1 LSCKVIKNKS
11 CKVIQIDLSDFF
23 IYDEFSEVIMQQS
36 NLTQGSISKHIKRIA
51 IPTSIGFL
59 FNTLFN
65 VVDTIFAGQISTDA
79 LSGLTL
85 SFPIFFIII
94 AIASGFGNGL
104 TALISV
110 ALGKKEIHD
119 FHKLILNA
127 LLISLFFGL
136 LFIFVL
142 PNIITPLF
150 ELAGASGQA
159 LQYGL
164 DYTNTIFIGAIFFLL
179 NFVFNA
185 ILSSQGNTKPFRN
198 YLVIGFFL
206 NLILDPL
213 FIFGWFG
220 LPELGTQG
228 VALATILVQSFGT
241 IYMGSHVLK
250 SELFD
255 IKKMSIKD
263 SSPKVM
269 LDIFVQGIPSSLNLA
284 AIAIGVFI
292 INYYVLLYGGDI
304 SVASYGAALRIQQ
317 VALLPSLGLNVA
329 IITIIGQNLGAK
341 QFDRMAE
348 TKKTAMKMGLLLVIT
363 GGVIVFIF
371 APLLMSIFNSNPD
384 VIRIGARYL
393 RIDTIGFV
401 TYLIINVNTSAL
413 QGIKKP
419 LFALIIGI
427 FRQLLPLFIFP
438 LLGTTF
444 NLGIDGVWYG
454 IVVINWLA
462 TFLLYFITLAI
473 FKKLKKTMS

>member
-1 LSCKVIKNKS
+1 MKKS
-11 CKVIQIDLSDFF
+11 DLT
-23 IYDEFSEVIMQQS
+23 V
-36 NLTQGSISKHIKRIA
+36 GSISSHIKRIA

-127 LLISLFFGL
+127 LLISGVFGI

-142 PNIITPLF
+142 PNIISPLF
-150 ELAGASGQA
+150 EFAGASGAA
-159 LQYGL
+159 LQFGL
-164 DYTNTIFIGAIFFLL
+164 DYTQTIFIGAIFFLL

-213 FIFGWFG
+213 FILGWFG

-228 VALATILVQSFGT
+228 VALATILVQAFGS
-241 IYMGSHVLK
+241 IYMGYHVLK

-255 IKKMSIKD
+255 IKKMTFKD

-269 LDIFVQGIPSSLNLA
+269 KDIFVQGIPSSLNLA

-292 INYYVLLYGGDI
+292 INYYVLLYGGDV
-304 SVASYGAALRIQQ
+304 SVASYGAALLIQQ

-329 IITIIGQNLGAK
+329 IITIIGQNLGAN
-341 QFDRMAE
+341 QFDRMNE
-348 TKKTAMKMGLLLVIT
+348 TKKTALKMGLFLVIT
-363 GGVIVFIF
+363 GGLVVFIF
-371 APLLMSIFNSNPD
+371 APQLMSIFNSNPD
-384 VIRIGARYL
+384 VISIGARYL
-393 RIDTIGFV
+393 RIDTIGFM
-401 TYLIINVNTSAL
+401 TYLIINVNTSVL

-427 FRQLLPLFIFP
+427 VRQLLPLIVFP

-444 NLGIDGVWYG
+444 QLGLDGVWIG
-454 IVVINWLA
+454 IVIINWLA
-462 TFLLYFITLAI
+462 TFVLIIVTNII
-473 FKKLKKTMS
+473 FKNIKKTMP

>member
-1 LSCKVIKNKS
+1 MKKS
-11 CKVIQIDLSDFF
+11 DLT
-23 IYDEFSEVIMQQS
+23 V
-36 NLTQGSISKHIKRIA
+36 GSISSHIKRIA

-127 LLISLFFGL
+127 LLISGVFGL

-142 PNIITPLF
+142 PNVISPLF
-150 ELAGASGQA
+150 EFAGASGVA

-164 DYTNTIFIGAIFFLL
+164 DYTQTIFIGAIFFVL

-213 FIFGWFG
+213 FILGWFG
-220 LPELGTQG
+220 LPKLGTQG
-228 VALATILVQSFGT
+228 VALATILVQAFGSL
-241 IYMGSHVLK
+241 YMGYHVLK
-250 SELFD
+250 SELFN
-255 IKKMSIKD
+255 IKKMTFKD
-263 SSPKVM
+263 TSPKVM
-269 LDIFVQGIPSSLNLA
+269 KDIFVQGIPSSLNLA

-292 INYYVLLYGGDI
+292 INYYVLLYGGDV

-329 IITIIGQNLGAK
+329 IITIIGQNLGAN
-341 QFDRMAE
+341 QFDRMNE
-348 TKKTAMKMGLLLVIT
+348 TKKTALKMGLFLVIT
-363 GGVIVFIF
+363 GGLIVFIF
-371 APLLMSIFNSNPD
+371 APQLMSIFNSNPD
-384 VIRIGARYL
+384 VISVGSRYL

-401 TYLIINVNTSAL
+401 TYLIINVNTSVL

-419 LFALIIGI
+419 LFALLIGI
-427 FRQLLPLFIFP
+427 IRQLLPLIVFP
-438 LLGTTF
+438 LLSTTF
-444 NLGIDGVWYG
+444 QLGLDGVWIG

-462 TFLLYFITLAI
+462 TFILIFVANYI
-473 FKKLKKTMS
+473 FKNIKKTMQ

>member
-1 LSCKVIKNKS
+1 
-11 CKVIQIDLSDFF
+11 
-23 IYDEFSEVIMQQS
+23 MQQS
-36 NLTQGSISKHIKRIA
+36 NLTQGSISNHIKRIA

-119 FHKLILNA
+119 FHKLIINSI
-127 LLISLFFGL
+127 LISFVFGL

-142 PNIITPLF
+142 PNIISPLF
-150 ELAGASGQA
+150 ELAGASGQS

-228 VALATILVQSFGT
+228 VALATIFVQAFGT
-241 IYMGSHVLK
+241 VYMGSQVLK

-255 IKKMSIKD
+255 IKKMTLKD
-263 SSPKVM
+263 TSPKVM

-284 AIAIGVFI
+284 AIAIGIFV

-304 SVASYGAALRIQQ
+304 SVASYGAAIRIQQ

-341 QFDRMAE
+341 QYDRMVE
-348 TKKTAMKMGLLLVIT
+348 TKKTAMKMGI
-363 GGVIVFIF
+363 IVFAF

-419 LFALIIGI
+419 IFALVIGVA
-427 FRQLLPLFIFP
+427 RQLLPLIIFP

-444 NLGIDGVWYG
+444 NLGIDGVWFG
-454 IVVINWLA
+454 IVIINWVA
-462 TFLLYFITLAI
+462 TFILYFITVAI

>member
-1 LSCKVIKNKS
+1 MKKS
-11 CKVIQIDLSDFF
+11 DLT
-23 IYDEFSEVIMQQS
+23 V
-36 NLTQGSISKHIKRIA
+36 GSISTHIKRIA

-65 VVDTIFAGQISTDA
+65 VVDTIFAGQISTNA

-119 FHKLILNA
+119 FHKLIINS
-127 LLISLFFGL
+127 LLISFIFGL

-142 PNIITPLF
+142 PQIISPLF

-228 VALATILVQSFGT
+228 VALATIGVQAFGT
-241 IYMGSHVLK
+241 VYMGLQVLK

-255 IKKMSIKD
+255 IKKMTLKD
-263 SSPKVM
+263 ISPKVM

-317 VALLPSLGLNVA
+317 VALLPSIGLNVA
-329 IITIIGQNLGAK
+329 IITIVGQNLGAK
-341 QFDRMAE
+341 NFERMEE
-348 TKKTAMKMGLLLVIT
+348 TKKTAMKMGLFLVIT
-363 GGVIVFIF
+363 GGLIVFF
-371 APLLMSIFNSNPD
+371 LAPLLMSIFNSDPD
-384 VIRIGARYL
+384 VILIGTRYL
-393 RIDTIGFV
+393 RIDSIGFM
-401 TYLIINVNTSAL
+401 TYTIINIYTSAL

-419 LFALIIGI
+419 VFALVIGI
-427 FRQLLPLFIFP
+427 FRQLLPLIIFP
-438 LLGTTF
+438 LLGNTF
-444 NLGIDGVWYG
+444 GLGIDGVWYG
-454 IVVINWLA
+454 IVIINWLA
-462 TFLLYFITLAI
+462 TFLLYFITIEI
-473 FKKLKKTMS
+473 FKRLKKAMS

>member
-1 LSCKVIKNKS
+1 MKKS
-11 CKVIQIDLSDFF
+11 DLT
-23 IYDEFSEVIMQQS
+23 V
-36 NLTQGSISKHIKRIA
+36 GSISSHIKRIA

-127 LLISLFFGL
+127 LLISGVFGL

-142 PNIITPLF
+142 PNVISPLF
-150 ELAGASGQA
+150 EFAGASGVA

-164 DYTNTIFIGAIFFLL
+164 DYTQTIFIGAIFFLL

-213 FIFGWFG
+213 FILGWFG

-228 VALATILVQSFGT
+228 VALATILVQAFGSL
-241 IYMGSHVLK
+241 YMGYHVLK
-250 SELFD
+250 SELFN
-255 IKKMSIKD
+255 IKKMTFKD
-263 SSPKVM
+263 TSPKVM
-269 LDIFVQGIPSSLNLA
+269 KDIFVQGIPSSLNLA

-292 INYYVLLYGGDI
+292 INYYVLLYGGDV

-329 IITIIGQNLGAK
+329 IITIIGQNLGAN
-341 QFDRMAE
+341 QFDRMNE
-348 TKKTAMKMGLLLVIT
+348 TKKTALKMGLFLVIT
-363 GGVIVFIF
+363 GGLIVFIF
-371 APLLMSIFNSNPD
+371 APQLMSIFNSNPD
-384 VIRIGARYL
+384 VISVGSRYL

-401 TYLIINVNTSAL
+401 TYLIINVNTSVL

-419 LFALIIGI
+419 LFALLIGI
-427 FRQLLPLFIFP
+427 IRQLLPLIVFP
-438 LLGTTF
+438 LLSTTF
-444 NLGIDGVWYG
+444 QLGLDGVWIG

-462 TFLLYFITLAI
+462 TFILIFVANYI
-473 FKKLKKTMS
+473 FKNIKKTMQ

>member
-1 LSCKVIKNKS
+1 MKKS
-11 CKVIQIDLSDFF
+11 DLT
-23 IYDEFSEVIMQQS
+23 V
-36 NLTQGSISKHIKRIA
+36 GSISSHIKRIA

-127 LLISLFFGL
+127 LLISGVFGL

-142 PNIITPLF
+142 PNFISPLF
-150 ELAGASGQA
+150 EFAGASGVA

-164 DYTNTIFIGAIFFLL
+164 DYTQTIFIGAIFFLL

-213 FIFGWFG
+213 FILGWFG

-228 VALATILVQSFGT
+228 VALATILVQAFGT
-241 IYMGSHVLK
+241 LYMGYHVLK
-250 SELFD
+250 SELFN
-255 IKKMSIKD
+255 IKKMTFKD
-263 SSPKVM
+263 TSPKVM
-269 LDIFVQGIPSSLNLA
+269 KDIFVQGIPSSLNLA

-292 INYYVLLYGGDI
+292 INYYVLLYGGDV

-329 IITIIGQNLGAK
+329 IITIIGQNLGAN
-341 QFDRMAE
+341 QFDRMNE
-348 TKKTAMKMGLLLVIT
+348 TKKTALKMGLFLVIT
-363 GGVIVFIF
+363 GGLVVFIF
-371 APLLMSIFNSNPD
+371 APQLMSIFNSNPD
-384 VIRIGARYL
+384 VISIGSRYL

-401 TYLIINVNTSAL
+401 TYLIINVNTSVL

-427 FRQLLPLFIFP
+427 IRQLLPLIVFP
-438 LLGTTF
+438 LLSTTF
-444 NLGIDGVWYG
+444 QLGLDGVWIG

-462 TFLLYFITLAI
+462 TFILIFVANHI
-473 FKKLKKTMS
+473 FKNIKKTMQ

>member
-1 LSCKVIKNKS
+1 MKKS
-11 CKVIQIDLSDFF
+11 DLT
-23 IYDEFSEVIMQQS
+23 V
-36 NLTQGSISKHIKRIA
+36 GSISSHIKRIA

-59 FNTLFN
+59 FNTFFN

-104 TALISV
+104 TALISI
-110 ALGKKEIHD
+110 ALGKKEIHN

-127 LLISLFFGL
+127 LLISGVFGL

-142 PNIITPLF
+142 PNIISPLF
-150 ELAGASGQA
+150 EFAGASGVA

-164 DYTNTIFIGAIFFLL
+164 DYTQTIFIGAIFFLL

-213 FIFGWFG
+213 FILGWFG

-228 VALATILVQSFGT
+228 VALATILVQAFGSF
-241 IYMGSHVLK
+241 YMGYHVLK
-250 SELFD
+250 SELFN
-255 IKKMSIKD
+255 IKKMTFKD
-263 SSPKVM
+263 SSSKVM
-269 LDIFVQGIPSSLNLA
+269 KDILVQGIPSSLNLA

-292 INYYVLLYGGDI
+292 INYYVLLYGGDV

-329 IITIIGQNLGAK
+329 IITIIGQNLGAN
-341 QFDRMAE
+341 QFDRMNE
-348 TKKTAMKMGLLLVIT
+348 TKKTALKMGLFLVIT
-363 GGVIVFIF
+363 GGLVVFIF
-371 APLLMSIFNSNPD
+371 APQLMSIFNSDPD
-384 VIRIGARYL
+384 VILIGSRYL

-401 TYLIINVNTSAL
+401 TYLIINVNTSVL

-419 LFALIIGI
+419 LFALLIGI
-427 FRQLLPLFIFP
+427 IRQLLPLIVFP
-438 LLGTTF
+438 LLSTTF
-444 NLGIDGVWYG
+444 QLGIDGVWIG

-462 TFLLYFITLAI
+462 TFILIFVANYI
-473 FKKLKKTMS
+473 FKNIKKTMQ

>member
-1 LSCKVIKNKS
+1 MKKS
-11 CKVIQIDLSDFF
+11 DLT
-23 IYDEFSEVIMQQS
+23 V
-36 NLTQGSISKHIKRIA
+36 GSISSHIKRIA

-127 LLISLFFGL
+127 LLISGVFGI

-142 PNIITPLF
+142 PNIISPLF
-150 ELAGASGQA
+150 EFAGASGAA
-159 LQYGL
+159 LQFGL
-164 DYTNTIFIGAIFFLL
+164 DYTQTIFIGAIFFLL

-213 FIFGWFG
+213 FILGWFG

-228 VALATILVQSFGT
+228 VALATILVQAFGS
-241 IYMGSHVLK
+241 IYMGYHVLK

-255 IKKMSIKD
+255 IKKMTFKD
-263 SSPKVM
+263 TSPKVM
-269 LDIFVQGIPSSLNLA
+269 KDIFVQGIPSSLNLA

-292 INYYVLLYGGDI
+292 INYYVLLYGGDV

-329 IITIIGQNLGAK
+329 IITIIGQNLGAN
-341 QFDRMAE
+341 QFDRMNE
-348 TKKTAMKMGLLLVIT
+348 TKKTALKMGLFLVIT
-363 GGVIVFIF
+363 GGLVVFIF
-371 APLLMSIFNSNPD
+371 APQLMSIFNSNPD
-384 VIRIGARYL
+384 VISIGARYL
-393 RIDTIGFV
+393 RIDTIGFM
-401 TYLIINVNTSAL
+401 TYLIINVNTSVL

-427 FRQLLPLFIFP
+427 IRQLLPLIVFP

-444 NLGIDGVWYG
+444 QLGLDGVWIG
-454 IVVINWLA
+454 IVIINWLA
-462 TFLLYFITLAI
+462 TFVLIIVTNII
-473 FKKLKKTMS
+473 FKNIKKTMP

>member
-1 LSCKVIKNKS
+1 MKKS
-11 CKVIQIDLSDFF
+11 DLT
-23 IYDEFSEVIMQQS
+23 V
-36 NLTQGSISKHIKRIA
+36 GSISSHIKRIA

-127 LLISLFFGL
+127 LLISGVFGL

-142 PNIITPLF
+142 PNVISPLF
-150 ELAGASGQA
+150 EFAGASGVA

-164 DYTNTIFIGAIFFLL
+164 DYTQTIFIGAIFFLL

-213 FIFGWFG
+213 FILGWFG

-228 VALATILVQSFGT
+228 VALATILVQAFGSL
-241 IYMGSHVLK
+241 YMGYHVLK
-250 SELFD
+250 SELFN
-255 IKKMSIKD
+255 IKKMTFKD
-263 SSPKVM
+263 TSPKVM
-269 LDIFVQGIPSSLNLA
+269 KDIFVQGIPSSLNLA

-292 INYYVLLYGGDI
+292 INYYVLLYGGDV

-329 IITIIGQNLGAK
+329 IITIIGQNLGAN
-341 QFDRMAE
+341 QFDRMNE
-348 TKKTAMKMGLLLVIT
+348 TKKTALKMGLFLVIT
-363 GGVIVFIF
+363 GGLIVFIF
-371 APLLMSIFNSNPD
+371 APQLMSIFNSNPD
-384 VIRIGARYL
+384 VISVGSRYL

-401 TYLIINVNTSAL
+401 TYLIINVNTSVL

-427 FRQLLPLFIFP
+427 IRQLLPLIVFP
-438 LLGTTF
+438 LLSTTF
-444 NLGIDGVWYG
+444 QLGLDGVWIG

-462 TFLLYFITLAI
+462 TFILIFVANYI
-473 FKKLKKTMS
+473 FKNIKKTMQ

>member
-1 LSCKVIKNKS
+1 MKKS
-11 CKVIQIDLSDFF
+11 DLT
-23 IYDEFSEVIMQQS
+23 V
-36 NLTQGSISKHIKRIA
+36 GSISSHIKRIA

-127 LLISLFFGL
+127 LLISGVFGI

-142 PNIITPLF
+142 PHIISPLF
-150 ELAGASGQA
+150 EFAGASGAA
-159 LQYGL
+159 LEFGL
-164 DYTNTIFIGAIFFLL
+164 DYTQTIFLGAIFFLL

-213 FIFGWFG
+213 FILGWFG

-228 VALATILVQSFGT
+228 VALATILVQAFGS
-241 IYMGSHVLK
+241 IYMGYHVLK

-255 IKKMSIKD
+255 IKKMTFKD
-263 SSPKVM
+263 TSPKVM
-269 LDIFVQGIPSSLNLA
+269 KDIFVQGIPSSLNLA

-292 INYYVLLYGGDI
+292 INYYVLLYGGDV

-329 IITIIGQNLGAK
+329 IITIIGQNLGAN
-341 QFDRMAE
+341 QFDRMNE
-348 TKKTAMKMGLLLVIT
+348 TKKTALKMGLFLVIT
-363 GGVIVFIF
+363 GGLVVFIF
-371 APLLMSIFNSNPD
+371 APQLMSIFNSNPD
-384 VIRIGARYL
+384 VISIGARYL
-393 RIDTIGFV
+393 RIDTIGFM
-401 TYLIINVNTSAL
+401 TYLIINVNTSVL

-427 FRQLLPLFIFP
+427 VRQLLPLIVFP

-444 NLGIDGVWYG
+444 QLELDGVWIG
-454 IVVINWLA
+454 IVIINWLA
-462 TFLLYFITLAI
+462 TFVLIIVTNII
-473 FKKLKKTMS
+473 FNNIKKTMP

>member
-1 LSCKVIKNKS
+1 MKKS
-11 CKVIQIDLSDFF
+11 DLT
-23 IYDEFSEVIMQQS
+23 V
-36 NLTQGSISKHIKRIA
+36 GSISSHIKRIA

-59 FNTLFN
+59 FNTFFN

-104 TALISV
+104 TALISI
-110 ALGKKEIHD
+110 ALGKKEIHN

-127 LLISLFFGL
+127 LLISGVFGL

-142 PNIITPLF
+142 PNIISPLF
-150 ELAGASGQA
+150 EFAGASGVA

-164 DYTNTIFIGAIFFLL
+164 DYTQTIFIGAIFFLL

-213 FIFGWFG
+213 FILGWFG

-228 VALATILVQSFGT
+228 VALATILVQAFGSF
-241 IYMGSHVLK
+241 YMGYNVLK
-250 SELFD
+250 SELFN
-255 IKKMSIKD
+255 IKKMTFKD
-263 SSPKVM
+263 ASSKVM
-269 LDIFVQGIPSSLNLA
+269 KDIFVQGIPSSLNLA

-292 INYYVLLYGGDI
+292 INYYVLLYGGDV

-329 IITIIGQNLGAK
+329 IITMIGQNLGAN
-341 QFDRMAE
+341 QFDRMNE
-348 TKKTAMKMGLLLVIT
+348 TKKTALKMGLFLVIT
-363 GGVIVFIF
+363 GGLAVFIF
-371 APLLMSIFNSNPD
+371 APQLMSIFNSDPD
-384 VIRIGARYL
+384 VISIGSRYL

-401 TYLIINVNTSAL
+401 TYLIINVNTSVL

-419 LFALIIGI
+419 AFALLIGI
-427 FRQLLPLFIFP
+427 IRQLLPLIVFP
-438 LLGTTF
+438 LLSTTF
-444 NLGIDGVWYG
+444 QLGLDGVWIG

-462 TFLLYFITLAI
+462 TFILIFVANYI
-473 FKKLKKTMS
+473 FKNIKKTMQ

>member
-1 LSCKVIKNKS
+1 MKKS
-11 CKVIQIDLSDFF
+11 DLT
-23 IYDEFSEVIMQQS
+23 V
-36 NLTQGSISKHIKRIA
+36 GSISSHIKRIA

-127 LLISLFFGL
+127 LLISGVFGI

-142 PNIITPLF
+142 PNIISPLF
-150 ELAGASGQA
+150 EFAGASGAA
-159 LQYGL
+159 LQFGL
-164 DYTNTIFIGAIFFLL
+164 DYTQTIFIGALFFLL

-213 FIFGWFG
+213 FILGWFG

-228 VALATILVQSFGT
+228 VALATILVQAFGS
-241 IYMGSHVLK
+241 IYMGYHVLK

-255 IKKMSIKD
+255 IKQMTFKD
-263 SSPKVM
+263 TSPKVM
-269 LDIFVQGIPSSLNLA
+269 KDIFIQGIPSSLNLA

-292 INYYVLLYGGDI
+292 INYYVLLYGGDV

-341 QFDRMAE
+341 QFDRMNE
-348 TKKTAMKMGLLLVIT
+348 TKKTALKMGLFLVIT
-363 GGVIVFIF
+363 GGFVVFIF
-371 APLLMSIFNSNPD
+371 APQLMSIFNSNPD
-384 VIRIGARYL
+384 VISVGARYL
-393 RIDTIGFV
+393 RIDTIGFM
-401 TYLIINVNTSAL
+401 TYLVINVNTSVL

-427 FRQLLPLFIFP
+427 IRQLLPLIVFP

-444 NLGIDGVWYG
+444 QLGLDGVWIG

-462 TFLLYFITLAI
+462 TFILIFVANYI
-473 FKKLKKTMS
+473 FKTIKKTMQ